1 MRNSKNNIKKPSG
14 GRSRSGDEK
23 QPKEKKSAAKPS
35 DIDIVRHSISHV
47 VALATMER
55 FPKVKF
61 GIGPTIENGF
71 YYDFDLKEIND
82 EDLKSIEGR
91 AKELLKQGLKFKKEI
106 FTPAEAK
113 KIFKDQPLKLEFI
126 EDLKKQKK
134 TISVYKTYDKNP
146 KNPLFTDLCS
156 GPHIKSTLEIDPEGF
171 KLTKIAGAYWK
182 GDEKNKMLTRIY
194 GLAFGSKKELDNY
207 VAVQEEAEKRDHR
220 KLGAELELFMI
231 SDEVGQ
237 GLPLFLPKGA
247 RLRHEIMTFALNTY
261 LKNGYE
267 MVTTPHIGS
276 EKLWIRSGHTG
287 FYKDSMYSPFGIEN
301 ENYLLKPMN
310 CPMHIQLYKNKSH
323 SYRDL
328 PVRWTEMGT
337 VYRYERSGTL
347 HGLTRVRGFTQ
358 DDAHIFCTPDQIEDE
373 VKRALKLTIYILETF
388 GFKNLEV
395 SLSVRDPKK
404 KKDFIGADKDWDMA
418 TKALKKA
425 LEDSGFKNFTYDIGG
440 AAFYGPKIDIKVSDA
455 IGRKWQLSTIQFDFN
470 EPARF
475 DMTYIDDQGKEQRP
489 LMVHRALLGSLERFM
504 GVYIEHVA
512 GVFPV
517 WIAPV
522 QVAIIPVSEKF
533 SQYAESIEKI
543 LIDNDIRA
551 ELYSSAET
559 LGRRIRTAE
568 MQKVPY
574 ILIVG
579 EVEMKSNAV
588 SVRKRGEG
596 DLGAKP
602 TSIFIETL
610 KQEIKDKK

>member
-1 MRNSKNNIKKPSG
+1 MRNSKNNIKKSAI
-14 GRSRSGDEK
+14 R
-23 QPKEKKSAAKPS
+23 KKSPAAAKGPNINS
-35 DIDIVRHSISHV
+35 IRHSISHI

-82 EDLKSIEGR
+82 EDLKNIEGR

-106 FTPAEAK
+106 VTPAEAK
-113 KIFKDQPLKLEFI
+113 KIFKDQPFKLELI
-126 EDLKKQKK
+126 DELKKQKK
-134 TISVYKTYDKNP
+134 AISVYKTYDKSP
-146 KNPLFTDLCS
+146 KDPLFIDLCA
-156 GPHIKSTLEIDPEGF
+156 GPHVRSTSEIDPEAF
-171 KLTKIAGAYWK
+171 KLTSIAGAYWK
-182 GDEKNKMLTRIY
+182 GDEKNPMLQRIY
-194 GLAFGSKKELDNY
+194 GLAFASKKELDDY
-207 VAVQEEAEKRDHR
+207 LAVQAEAEKRDHR

-237 GLPLFLPKGA
+237 GLPLFLPKGS

-287 FYKDSMYSPFGIEN
+287 FYKDSMYSPFGIEG

-388 GFKNLEV
+388 SFKNLEV

-425 LEDSGFKNFTYDIGG
+425 LEDSGFKDFTYDVGG

-470 EPARF
+470 EPSRF
-475 DMTYIDDQGKEQRP
+475 DMTYIDDKGKEQRP

-512 GVFPV
+512 GAFPV

-522 QVAIIPVSEKF
+522 QAAIIPISEKF
-533 SQYAESIEKI
+533 NRYAKDLEEK
-543 LIDNDIRA
+543 LIAEDIRT

-602 TSIFIETL
+602 TSVFIETL

>member
-1 MRNSKNNIKKPSG
+1 MRNSKNNIKKPA
-14 GRSRSGDEK
+14 GR
-23 QPKEKKSAAKPS
+23 KKGLAPAEGPNVDS
-35 DIDIVRHSISHV
+35 IRHSISHI
-47 VALATMER
+47 VALATMEK
-55 FPKVKF
+55 FPKAKL

-71 YYDFDLKEIND
+71 YYDFGLKEITD
-82 EDLKSIEGR
+82 ENLKSIEGR
-91 AKELLKQGLKFKKEI
+91 SRELLKQGLKFKKEI
-106 FTPAEAK
+106 VTPAEAK
-113 KIFKDQPLKLEFI
+113 KIFKDQPFKLELI
-126 EDLKKQKK
+126 DELKKQKK
-134 TISVYKTYDKNP
+134 TISIYKTYDKSP
-146 KNPLFTDLCS
+146 KDPLFIDLCA
-156 GPHIKSTLEIDPEGF
+156 GPHVKSTSEIDPEAF
-171 KLTKIAGAYWK
+171 KLTSIAGAYWK
-182 GDEKNKMLTRIY
+182 GDEKNPMLQRIY
-194 GLAFGSKKELDNY
+194 GLAFASKKALNDY
-207 VAVQEEAEKRDHR
+207 LVVQAEAEKRDHR

-237 GLPLFLPKGA
+237 GLPLFLPKGS

-276 EKLWIRSGHTG
+276 QKLWDRSGHTG
-287 FYKDSMYSPFGIEN
+287 FYKDSMYAPFGIEG

-310 CPMHIQLYKNKSH
+310 CPLHIQLYKSKPR

-328 PVRWTEMGT
+328 PIRWTEMGT

-358 DDAHIFCTPDQIEDE
+358 DDAHIFCTPEQIEDE
-373 VKRALKLTIYILETF
+373 VKKALKLTIYILGTF
-388 GFKNLEV
+388 GFRDLEMN
-395 SLSVRDPKK
+395 LSVRDPKK
-404 KKDFIGADKDWDMA
+404 KGDFIGGDKDWAMA
-418 TKALKKA
+418 EKALRLA
-425 LEDSGFKNFTYDIGG
+425 MEEMRFKDFAYDVGG

-475 DMTYIDDQGKEQRP
+475 DMAYTDDKGKEKRP

-512 GVFPV
+512 GAFPV

-522 QVAIIPVSEKF
+522 QAAIIPISEKF
-533 SQYAESIEKI
+533 NRYAKDLEEK
-543 LIDNDIRA
+543 LMAEDIRT

-559 LGRRIRTAE
+559 LGRRIRAAE
-568 MQKVPY
+568 MQKIPY

-579 EVEMKSNAV
+579 EAEMKSNTV

-602 TSIFIETL
+602 VDAFLQNL
-610 KQEIKDKK
+610 KQEIKNRK